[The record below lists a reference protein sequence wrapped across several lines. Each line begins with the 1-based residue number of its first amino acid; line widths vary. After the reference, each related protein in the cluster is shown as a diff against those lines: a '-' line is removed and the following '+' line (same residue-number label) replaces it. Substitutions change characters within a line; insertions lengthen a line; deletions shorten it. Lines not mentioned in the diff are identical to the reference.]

1 MSSKQAIL
9 VVVLAALIYAQGL
22 FTVQS
27 ATDPTGDFKGPG
39 WFTPPQNPVFKN
51 GTIFD
56 MTRFEIRYNATA
68 DALLFRITFAD
79 LGGNPWGSETGFSMQ
94 YIQIYIS
101 RGFPGNPW
109 GTVSCTI
116 LRPDDGDIATG
127 NAFFDEKTRFFCPD
141 PANLTQFKYTPG
153 VRFSGQAPWDVAIF
167 IGPKWGNETV
177 NFVAVANVAEGT
189 ISVSHLPK
197 VYAEGNTVVAVV
209 PRNLIKP
216 TTRLMTDFPQPTW
229 RYYVLVTSYDGFGP
243 GRIRPFGPLAQEW
256 VVGVGTGNASAVLS
270 GTIPRVL
277 DILGPNS
284 PLATFTKDAPATP
297 EPQTLTWG
305 NFPIAY
311 TTSTVTRIVPVT
323 TTKTDTLTLTE
334 TAVVTATQY
343 VTQTAVSY
351 VTQTATQYV
360 TQTKEVYI
368 ERPYVDPISYAVLG
382 LGVIAGIAGALVAAR
397 RK

>member
-1 MSSKQAIL
+1 MNSKQAVL

-39 WFTPPQNPVFKN
+39 WFIPPQNPVFKN
-51 GTIFD
+51 GTVFD

-79 LGGNPWGSETGFSMQ
+79 LGGNPRGSETGFSMQ

-141 PANLTQFKYTPG
+141 PANLTHFKYTPG
-153 VRFSGQAPWDVAIF
+153 VRFSGLAPWDVAIF

-177 NFVAVANVAEGT
+177 NYVAVANVAEGT
-189 ISVSHLPK
+189 ISVSPLPR
-197 VYAEGNTVVAVV
+197 VYVEGNTVVAEV
-209 PRNLIKP
+209 PRRLIPP

-229 RYYVLVTSYDGFGP
+229 SYYVLVTSYDGNGP
-243 GRIRPFGPLAQEW
+243 GRIRPFEPLAQEG

-270 GTIPRVL
+270 GTVPRVL
-277 DILGPNS
+277 DILGPNT
-284 PLATFTKDAPATP
+284 PLATFTKDAPATL
-297 EPQTLTWG
+297 EPRTLTWG

-351 VTQTATQYV
+351 VTQT
-360 TQTKEVYI
+360 KEVHI
-368 ERPYVDPISYAVLG
+368 EKPYVDPISYAVLG

>member
-1 MSSKQAIL
+1 MNSKQAIL

-27 ATDPTGDFKGPG
+27 AADPTGDFKGPG
-39 WFTPPQNPVFKN
+39 WFIPPQNPVFKN

-56 MTRFEIRYNATA
+56 ITRFEIRYNATA

-116 LRPDDGDIATG
+116 LRPDDGDIATD
-127 NAFFDEKTRFFCPD
+127 NAFFDERTRFFCPD
-141 PANLTQFKYTPG
+141 PANLTHFKYTPG
-153 VRFSGQAPWDVAIF
+153 VRFSGLAPWDVAIL

-177 NFVAVANVAEGT
+177 NYVAVANVARGT
-189 ISVSHLPK
+189 ISVSPLPR
-197 VYAEGNTVVAVV
+197 VYVEGNTVVAEV
-209 PRNLIKP
+209 PRRLIPP

-229 RYYVLVTSYDGFGP
+229 SYYVLVTSYDGNSP

-277 DILGPNS
+277 DILGPNT
-284 PLATFTKDAPATP
+284 PLATFTKDAPATL

-351 VTQTATQYV
+351 VTQT
-360 TQTKEVYI
+360 KEVHI
-368 ERPYVDPISYAVLG
+368 EKPYVDPISYVVLG

>member
-1 MSSKQAIL
+1 MNSKQTLL
-9 VVVLAALIYAQGL
+9 VVVLAALIYAQGV

-27 ATDPTGDFKGPG
+27 ATDPAGDYKGPG
-39 WFTPPQNPVFKN
+39 WYMPPQNPVFKN
-51 GTIFD
+51 GTVFD
-56 MTRFEIRYNATA
+56 LTRFEIWYNATA
-68 DALLFRITFAD
+68 DALVFRVTFAD
-79 LGGNPWGSETGFSMQ
+79 LGGNPWNSETGFSMQ

-116 LRPDDGDIATG
+116 LRPDDGNIASG
-127 NAFFDEKTRFFCPD
+127 NAFFDEATRFFCPD

-153 VRFSGQAPWDVAIF
+153 VKFSSQAPWDVAIF

-189 ISVSHLPK
+189 ISVSPLPK

-209 PRNLIKP
+209 PRKLIPP

-243 GRIRPFGPLAQEW
+243 GRIRPFGPMAQEW
-256 VVGVGTGNASAVLS
+256 TVGVGTANASAVLS

-277 DILGPNS
+277 DILGPNT
-284 PLATFTKDAPATP
+284 PLRTFTGNASAVL

-323 TTKTDTLTLTE
+323 VTKTDTLTLTE

-343 VTQTAVSY
+343 VTQTTVSY
-351 VTQTATQYV
+351 I
-360 TQTKEVYI
+360 TQTKEVHI
-368 ERPYVDPISYAVLG
+368 EKPYVDPISYVVLG
-382 LGVIAGIAGALVAAR
+382 IGVIAGIAGALVAAR
-397 RK
+397 RR